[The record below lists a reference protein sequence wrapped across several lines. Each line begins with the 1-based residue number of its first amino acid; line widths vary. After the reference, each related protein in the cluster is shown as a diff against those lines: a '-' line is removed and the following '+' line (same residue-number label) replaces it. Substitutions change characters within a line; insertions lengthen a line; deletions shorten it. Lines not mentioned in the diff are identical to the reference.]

1 MYDATGGGSSTPTT
15 TTTTVK
21 AVPGSTLSGI
31 AKANGTTVA
40 QILTDNPTLAA
51 RAAAGT
57 TVLFSGT
64 GVKIT
69 APNTATNPYGAN
81 QSGQGVG
88 LGTASVPIST
98 VNSVLSPYAGANSSV
113 NTSTLTGIDAASGFN
128 TTGPFNSNGGIG
140 DTPYGPIAGDG
151 KILGENNTTVGQGPG
166 ENGAP
171 PDVIPTTTVVKTST
185 PQVAATPYV
194 PISPPPPPPPP
205 IKTAPID
212 TVQFVDDAIPETLML
227 DLLLENLGGQELLS
241 VARYDTVNGQ
251 DVRYQPIKNLNII
264 QQEYNPGNLVK
275 LQQTSLNVFNNFSI
289 KFANKMPS
297 VTNDPSGNNSNV
309 WIDTD
314 GSIVIELVHM
324 LNDEQVEV
332 QMAYDGTIYEA
343 GI

>member
-1 MYDATGGGSSTPTT
+1 MYDVTGGGSSTPTT
-15 TTTTVK
+15 TTTVK
-21 AVPGSTLSGI
+21 AVSGSTLSGI
-31 AKANGTTVA
+31 AQANGTTVA

-57 TVLFSGT
+57 TVLFNGT

-81 QSGQGVG
+81 LSGQGAG
-88 LGTASVPIST
+88 LGTSSVPIST
-98 VNSVLSPYAGANSSV
+98 ASSILTTPTVYPPYSGV
-113 NTSTLTGIDAASGFN
+113 NTSTLSGIDSASGSS
-128 TTGPFNSNGGIG
+128 TPDTGPIS
-140 DTPYGPIAGDG
+140 GDG

-166 ENGAP
+166 QPGSPDIAP
-171 PDVIPTTTVVKTST
+171 IVPIIPIAPAPT
-185 PQVAATPYV
+185 AAVPYV
-194 PISPPPPPPPP
+194 PPATPVTPPTPP

-212 TVQFVDDAIPETLML
+212 TVLFNDSPIDTQLYL
-227 DLLLENLGGQELLS
+227 DLLFENVGGQELLS
-241 VARYDTVNGQ
+241 ISRYDTVNGQ
-251 DVRYQPIKNLNII
+251 DVSYQPIKNLGLI
-264 QQEYNPGNLVK
+264 QQEYNPSNLVK
-275 LQQTSLNVFNNFSI
+275 LQQTSLNIFNNFSI
-289 KFANKMPS
+289 KLANKIP
-297 VTNDPSGNNSNV
+297 VNTNDPSGNNSNV

>member
-1 MYDATGGGSSTPTT
+1 MYEASGGGGSTTTT

-21 AVPGSTLSGI
+21 AVSGSTLSGI

-57 TVLFSGT
+57 TVLFNGT

-81 QSGQGVG
+81 LAGQGAG
-88 LGTASVPIST
+88 LGTSSVPIST
-98 VNSVLSPYAGANSSV
+98 VSSVLTAPTVYPPSSGV
-113 NTSTLTGIDAASGFN
+113 DTSTLNGIAAASGLS
-128 TTGPFNSNGGIG
+128 NS
-140 DTPYGPIAGDG
+140 DTGPIAGDG

-166 ENGAP
+166 ETGAP
-171 PDVIPTTTVVKTST
+171 PDVIPTTTVVKAPT
-185 PQVAATPYV
+185 PQVAAIPYV
-194 PISPPPPPPPP
+194 APAASPPPPPP